1 MKHQTVFFYFGEL
14 CPPHPHLCLNFIFKI
29 LLNHYNVSF
38 NSVGSASYI
47 YNFMMVINWHLY
59 FYYVLGKR
67 SPMMPKENK
76 VTNEFK
82 DFSLCIRKRVLLG
95 CCIPNFIILFAL
107 IKISEI
113 QAEWEASH
121 GRNNFFQNMK
131 KEPNKRVHTKFH
143 GSRWKINNFMTNIK
157 RVSMQRKLPT

>member
-1 MKHQTVFFYFGEL
+1 MFLFYFLIMYETLDCFIYFGGL
-14 CPPHPHLCLNFIFKI
+14 CPPQPHLCLNFIFKI

-82 DFSLCIRKRVLLG
+82 DFFMYSKKGPIGLLY
-95 CCIPNFIILFAL
+95 
-107 IKISEI
+107 
-113 QAEWEASH
+113 
-121 GRNNFFQNMK
+121 
-131 KEPNKRVHTKFH
+131 TKFH
-143 GSRWKINNFMTNIK
+143 NFICINKDFRNIGGMGGLSWEK
-157 RVSMQRKLPT
+157 

>member
-1 MKHQTVFFYFGEL
+1 MSVSLFWGLGPPHPPFMFLFYFLIMYETLDCFIYFGGL

-82 DFSLCIRKRVLLG
+82 DFFLCIRKRVLLG

-113 QAEWEASH
+113 
-121 GRNNFFQNMK
+121 
-131 KEPNKRVHTKFH
+131 
-143 GSRWKINNFMTNIK
+143 
-157 RVSMQRKLPT
+157 

>member
-1 MKHQTVFFYFGEL
+1 MFLLFLFWGLGPPHPPFMFLFYFLIMYETLDCFIYFGGL

-59 FYYVLGKR
+59 FYYILGKR

-82 DFSLCIRKRVLLG
+82 DFLCIRKRVLLG

-113 QAEWEASH
+113 
-121 GRNNFFQNMK
+121 
-131 KEPNKRVHTKFH
+131 
-143 GSRWKINNFMTNIK
+143 
-157 RVSMQRKLPT
+157 

>member
-1 MKHQTVFFYFGEL
+1 MSVSLFWGLGPPHPPFMFLFYFLIMYETLDCFIYFGGL

-82 DFSLCIRKRVLLG
+82 DFFYVFEKGSYWAVVYQ
-95 CCIPNFIILFAL
+95 
-107 IKISEI
+107 IS
-113 QAEWEASH
+113 
-121 GRNNFFQNMK
+121 
-131 KEPNKRVHTKFH
+131 
-143 GSRWKINNFMTNIK
+143 
-157 RVSMQRKLPT
+157 